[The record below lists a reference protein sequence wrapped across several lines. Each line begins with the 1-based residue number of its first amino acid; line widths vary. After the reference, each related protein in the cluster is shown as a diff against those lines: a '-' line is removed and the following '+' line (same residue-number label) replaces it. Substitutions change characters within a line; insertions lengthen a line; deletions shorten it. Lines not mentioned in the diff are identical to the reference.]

1 MPQPPMSRET
11 TREGTCERGR
21 RRQGNEDVSVIP
33 SEGGPFDGGES
44 PDDSDPVDGGG
55 GGGGDGDGCRRLPDD
70 AIGPGRN

>member
-1 MPQPPMSRET
+1 M
-11 TREGTCERGR
+11 
-21 RRQGNEDVSVIP
+21 IP